1 MACVN
6 HTCSVCDGVSNNKWY
21 LDPVNGNDNTA
32 TGSDMA
38 SGSVAPGCAFKTL
51 KKLLNVMPSSPFAG
65 TQIIIVGP
73 ALTGLAA
80 GETYPIT
87 IPGNTTLT
95 TTGGAVTITVPA
107 TTLFQLNN
115 NTSVITGGT
124 GAALTL
130 DGASHTGG
138 TAILNSPAT
147 STFTSSISNLT
158 IKNTSSDGIRVT
170 AGTLTIGAGVTVT
183 GSNADGLHITGGAA
197 NISNA
202 SGTGTLFSSNAL
214 NGIEVGSLGSVS
226 VTGTPGSPIP
236 SDAGTVICS
245 GNTQA
250 GLLINQT
257 PGTAGLATN
266 NISGLVSWKNTNYGA
281 QLYGGSVVK
290 MRNSLMLANGVYGVL
305 ISGVNSTAGEDTS
318 QLDLGA
324 AGDPGKNWL
333 QTPVGST
340 SLGTNGSAGLC
351 VALANCN
358 FPTCPARVTENVSA
372 EGNQM
377 VSGTTQV
384 DCSTSTSTISQG
396 NCTGH
401 NSFGV
406 TNAARVT
413 TTVDVAGC
421 M

>member
-1 MACVN
+1 
-6 HTCSVCDGVSNNKWY
+6 
-21 LDPVNGNDNTA
+21 
-32 TGSDMA
+32 
-38 SGSVAPGCAFKTL
+38 
-51 KKLLNVMPSSPFAG
+51 MPSTPFAG

-73 ALTGLAA
+73 SPTGLAA

-115 NTSVITGGT
+115 NTSVITGGA

-138 TAILNSPAT
+138 TAIVNSPGT

-197 NISNA
+197 NINNA
-202 SGTGTLFSSNAL
+202 SGAETLFSGNAL
-214 NGIEVGSLGSVS
+214 NGIEVGTLGSVS

-236 SDAGTVICS
+236 SDAGTVVCS
-245 GNTQA
+245 QNTQA

-257 PGTAGLATN
+257 PGTAGLASN
-266 NISGLVSWKNTNYGA
+266 SINGLVSWGNTNYGA
-281 QLYGGSVVK
+281 RLYGGSVVK

-305 ISGVNSTAGEDTS
+305 VSGANSTAGEDTS
-318 QLDLGA
+318 QLDLGV

-333 QTPVGST
+333 QTPLGSG
-340 SLGTNGSAGLC
+340 SLGTNGTAGLC
-351 VALANCN
+351 VALANCT
-358 FPTCPARVTENVSA
+358 FPTCPVRVTENVSA

-377 VSGTTQV
+377 VSSAGTTQV
-384 DCSTSTSTISQG
+384 DCSTSTSTISKG
-396 NCTGH
+396 ACSGM
-401 NSFGV
+401 NSEGI
-406 TNAARVT
+406 TAAGRVT
-413 TTVDVAGC
+413 TTVDIAGC